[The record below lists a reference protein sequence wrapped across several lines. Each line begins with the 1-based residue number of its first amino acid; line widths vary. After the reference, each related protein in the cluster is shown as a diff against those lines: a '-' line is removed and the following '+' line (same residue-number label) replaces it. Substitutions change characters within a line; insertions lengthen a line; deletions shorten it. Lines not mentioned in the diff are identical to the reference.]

1 MTEIAHHID
10 LNLAQKLRNR
20 EYRQKF
26 FLAESSAHIAEQLI
40 ALRKRR
46 NLDQTQLA
54 EMIGTQQPAISRVEK
69 ADYQNWSFNTLR
81 KIADAQDARI
91 RVSIQPAEDVLKEY
105 EPEAAEQPIDK
116 EFVAV
121 ITNQMAV
128 EQPAHHNLYVS
139 PWQANQGTRAMDYRH
154 PQGVIS
160 FPNALA
166 TPLYAVYTFPDTTSE
181 PRYIPDAQEIA
192 RLKPENANL
201 KMALLTRVPGSQDSK
216 WAENFEDVD
225 QLLALSFVGQQPP
238 GRAV

>member
-105 EPEAAEQPIDK
+105 EAEVVEQPIDK
-116 EFVAV
+116 EFVTV
-121 ITNQMAV
+121 ITNLMAA
-128 EQPAHHNLYVS
+128 EQPVHQSLYVNS
-139 PWQANQGTRAMDYRH
+139 WQPNQGIT
-154 PQGVIS
+154 GIVG
-160 FPNALA
+160 FPNALVDK
-166 TPLYAVYTFPDTTSE
+166 LYMFPGPTLELRRELDE
-181 PRYIPDAQEIA
+181 KNQEIT
-192 RLKPENANL
+192 RLKRENAKL
-201 KMALLTRVPGSQDSK
+201 QLAVLTKMPGSQDSK
-216 WAENFEDVD
+216 LVENLGGIDL
-225 QLLALSFVGQQPP
+225 QLLAIASFAGQQRL
-238 GRAV
+238 GHAT